1 MNDAI
6 PLLVL
11 ASASTA
17 RRRML
22 EAAGVPIDV
31 DPAKVDEAAVKES
44 MLAGGAS
51 PADIATALAEL
62 KAVQVSRR
70 RPGVLV
76 LGADQVLDCE
86 GRLYDKPATTEA
98 ARAQLVSLR
107 GRTHRLIS
115 AAVVA
120 LDGARIWHHAA
131 EARLTMRA
139 VSDSFLDSYVAA
151 VGAEA
156 CASVGAYQIEGRG
169 VQLFGAVQGDQFT
182 IMGLP
187 LLALLAFLRDRGV
200 LAS

>member
-1 MNDAI
+1 MTETGPI
-6 PLLVL
+6 LVL
-11 ASASTA
+11 ASASAA

-31 DPAKVDEAAVKES
+31 DPANVDESAVKES
-44 MLAGGAS
+44 MVAGRAA
-51 PADIATALAEL
+51 PAEIAAALAEL

-70 RPGVLV
+70 RQGMLV

-86 GRLYDKPATTEA
+86 GRLYDKPASMEA
-98 ARAQLVSLR
+98 ARAQLASLR
-107 GRTHRLIS
+107 GRTHRLVS
-115 AAVVA
+115 AGVVA
-120 LDGARIWHHAA
+120 LDGTRIWHHAT

-139 VSDSFLDSYVAA
+139 VSDSFLDSYLAS
-151 VGAEA
+151 VGANA

-182 IMGLP
+182 VMGLP

-200 LAS
+200 LVS